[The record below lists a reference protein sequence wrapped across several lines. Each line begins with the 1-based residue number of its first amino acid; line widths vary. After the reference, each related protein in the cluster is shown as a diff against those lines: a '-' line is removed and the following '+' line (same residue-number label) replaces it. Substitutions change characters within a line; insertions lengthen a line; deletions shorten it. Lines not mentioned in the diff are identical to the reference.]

1 MGWFRESYR
10 HSLAARFVI
19 RGRGSKELL
28 NNPNYVNLLGA
39 VVPRKEKENN
49 PIVYRDENDIE
60 VLKSSA
66 AWRKYKKEKNVEKK
80 SMVKKIN
87 EEDEKRVEELLKVA
101 KKIHNEESSKYV
113 PISELMKDEEVK
125 PVISKGTV
133 VEQSVVYTDEDLDEM
148 YNQAN
153 NRESMA
159 IREYLHDNLGSNGDT
174 DKITAFWNGASHT
187 LFRPM
192 DDLDCDW
199 KSYNHTIGRDVVVHN
214 TMDKWT
220 NRGAAL
226 VGRVVTLANIEP
238 LLDHE
243 NGRSFRDSMVD
254 LEFGRRLD

>member
-19 RGRGSKELL
+19 RGRGSREFL
-28 NNPNYVNLLGA
+28 NNPNYVNLFGA
-39 VVPRKEKENN
+39 KKMIMKSKSKPIQHKED
-49 PIVYRDENDIE
+49 PE
-60 VLKSSA
+60 VDK
-66 AWRKYKKEKNVEKK
+66 
-80 SMVKKIN
+80 
-87 EEDEKRVEELLKVA
+87 LLKIA
-101 KKIHNEESSKYV
+101 KEVHKEESSKYV

-133 VEQSVVYTDEDLDEM
+133 VEQSVVYTDEDLDKM